1 MANPTGSTYLAANSG
16 YTWVDGDIYQIP
28 QTDQVEGA
36 ATGASFSGLGV
47 ENQPHQVLL
56 NKIQLTHTKQLA
68 DEVNITNL
76 LAFQAL
82 FTSAAGPS
90 GWAKIGELD
99 TSRGQ
104 IDLIVQWGTINLIG
118 SNYSTV
124 LASTPLSFSFP
135 IAFPSAC
142 WLLHPYWQV
151 NAAWNLSQIGNP
163 FTIAAQTP
171 LKTQNNKIVIT
182 AGAYPDPSVVPFAST
197 PTDGKGITGVG
208 WWALGY

>member
-1 MANPTGSTYLAANSG
+1 MANPTGSKYLAANSG

-82 FTSAAGPS
+82 FTSAVGTS

-104 IDLIVQWGTINLIG
+104 IDLIVQWGTISLIG
-118 SNYSTV
+118 SNYSLLV
-124 LASTPLSFSFP
+124 SSTPLSFSFP

-142 WLLHPYWQV
+142 WLLHPYWQL
-151 NAAWNLSQIGNP
+151 NASWNLSQVGNP

-182 AGAYPDPSVVPFAST
+182 AGAYPNPSAVTFAQTS
-197 PTDGKGITGVG
+197 TDGRGITGIG
-208 WWALGY
+208 WWTLGY